1 MNFYEIDQLVIALQ
15 DKYDEELFMRLFR
28 RLRTFSN

>member
-15 DKYDEELFMRLFR
+15 ECYDDQMFMKLFR
-28 RLRTFSN
+28 RL